1 MSDFDYKQTNHALC
15 ACKVSGSNKVEVVE
29 SQPQSNYL
37 SLSVRTMLRAGRST
51 CDSHQ

>member
-1 MSDFDYKQTNHALC
+1 MSGFDYKQTNNALC

-29 SQPQSNYL
+29 SQWQSNYL
-37 SLSVRTMLRAGRST
+37 SLSVWTVLRAGRST